1 MGIQR
6 IDRSTWANVCTAIS
20 ANLSGKRAQIEVVS
34 AADGLLTEALKQ
46 PVLGIIYDP
55 ANDALRILLEG
66 IDHFVFQPKE
76 VYLDFSLG
84 GDISLAILDS
94 ANAWQ
99 IVLLRDPLMLPRAAV
114 LA

>member
-1 MGIQR
+1 VGIQK
-6 IDRSTWANVCTAIS
+6 IDRSTWVNVCTAIS
-20 ANLSGKRAQIEVVS
+20 AHLSGKRAKIEVVS

-46 PVLGIIYDP
+46 PVLGMIYDP
-55 ANDALRILLEG
+55 VNDALRILLDR

-76 VYLDFSLG
+76 VYLEFSLG
-84 GDISLAILDS
+84 GDMSLAILDR

-99 IVLLRDPLMLPRAAV
+99 IVLLRDPLMLPRAAA